1 MGIRGLTGWIRWTNP
16 QGFAAPDWKNL
27 HGKTVGVDI
36 LGQLYKI
43 KAQRS
48 CPLKYMAEFIA
59 HCKKLRITPVFI
71 FDGKPPEAKRAA
83 LKERSALRE
92 SSLASLKVLE
102 TEVAPFVSTMAERA
116 ALEARIKALSA
127 YTTFLTSEERDLCKQ
142 LCYACGVMCLNA
154 TGEADDVLAHLTH
167 AKAFD
172 AVISSDLDLLTRG
185 VHQLLVPQTW
195 SMPGDADG
203 WVLHDL
209 PAILHKVSF
218 TYDQFVEMCVL
229 MGSDYTVG
237 LRSLPYKSAY
247 WAIKYRGELL
257 KTLEVLGVPDETPY
271 VEAGRRLKGLC
282 ETEESL
288 MGEKQWTKLK
298 AGAPPLEPASL
309 DLFFAKPLKSL
320 SPPSRA
326 LLYGSTDNDTSGS
339 LDNGCDRATRPHDH
353 PESSDCQKEQNQEQ
367 NGGKQDVGEDPVN
380 NVRYDR
386 V

>member
-16 QGFAAPDWKNL
+16 QGFASPEWSDFT
-27 HGKTVGVDI
+27 GKTLGIDI

-48 CPLKYMAEFIA
+48 CPLKYMAEFIV
-59 HCKKLRITPVFI
+59 HCKKLNITPVFI

-102 TEVAPFVSTMAERA
+102 TEVAPYVSTADERS

-127 YTTFLTSEERDLCKQ
+127 YTSFLSSDERDLCKQ
-142 LCYACGVMCLNA
+142 LCYACGVLCLNA
-154 TGEADDVLAHLTH
+154 TGEADDALAYLAHNGT
-167 AKAFD
+167 FD
-172 AVISSDLDLLTRG
+172 AVVSSDLDLLARG
-185 VHQLLVPQTW
+185 VRQLLVPQNW

-203 WVLHDL
+203 WVLHTL
-209 PAILHKVSF
+209 PSILHKVSL

-257 KTLEVLGVPDETPY
+257 KTLEVLGVPEETPY
-271 VEAGRRLKGLC
+271 VEAVRRLKGLC
-282 ETEESL
+282 ETEETL
-288 MGEKQWTKLK
+288 MGEKQWAKLK
-298 AGAPPLEPASL
+298 AGAPPVEPNSL
-309 DLFFAKPLKSL
+309 DLFFAKPLATLPES
-320 SPPSRA
+320 SRV
-326 LLYGSTDNDTSGS
+326 LLYGSAY
-339 LDNGCDRATRPHDH
+339 DRAPCRLHDSCDGTACAHNH
-353 PESSDCQKEQNQEQ
+353 PEGSNGQKKQNQEQ
-367 NGGKQDVGEDPVN
+367 NGGKQYVREDPVN
-380 NVRYDR
+380 DV
-386 V
+386 